1 MGHGREMAA
10 AAVSQIDPMAGQD
23 LRDLSPA
30 GGLNTL
36 MVTGALTDI
45 PAPMVTPALTDIPAP
60 MGTPALTD
68 IPAPMVT
75 PALTDIPARMVTPAL
90 TDIQLC
96 RWITTMDILLTLRN
110 STAVSMI
117 CW

>member
-23 LRDLSPA
+23 LRDLSLA

-45 PAPMVTPALTDIPAP
+45 PAPMVTR
-60 MGTPALTD
+60 ALTD

-75 PALTDIPARMVTPAL
+75 PALTDIPARMVTRAL